1 MENTIDQAYLNA
13 YPLGAPTK
21 VHNHLVALLQTLKLV
36 VFDVD
41 GVLTDGGL
49 LYGEYGEQLK
59 RFNVKDG
66 VALKLLPKWGVEVAI
81 ITAKDSAPLRK
92 RMQDLGIKHFYPGC
106 HNKADAY
113 KTLIETLNIN
123 RQNTAYVGD
132 DVIDL
137 QVMPLAGVSFC
148 PADAHELVVRS
159 CDITLNVNGGQ
170 GVAREVADRI
180 LACRMPLEHAYGLAI
195 KPEFEKVI

>member
-1 MENTIDQAYLNA
+1 MIDNDFLSSYQENGVQFPENVL
-13 YPLGAPTK
+13 K
-21 VHNHLVALLQTLKLV
+21 KLQDLELV

-49 LYGEYGEQLK
+49 LYGEQGETLK

-92 RMQDLGIKHFYPGC
+92 RMTDLSVKHFYPGC
-106 HNKADAY
+106 HNKKEAFLDLL
-113 KTLIETLNIN
+113 KRLNI
-123 RQNTAYVGD
+123 TAGKAAYIGD

-137 QVMPLAGVSFC
+137 QVMPLVSLALC
-148 PADAHELVVRS
+148 PNDAHVLVKRY
-159 CDITLNVNGGQ
+159 CDMTLQCQAGE
-170 GVAREVADRI
+170 GVAREVCD
-180 LACRMPLEHAYGLAI
+180 LLLSSRMPLENAYEIAQ
-195 KPEFEKVI
+195 KPAFESKSN